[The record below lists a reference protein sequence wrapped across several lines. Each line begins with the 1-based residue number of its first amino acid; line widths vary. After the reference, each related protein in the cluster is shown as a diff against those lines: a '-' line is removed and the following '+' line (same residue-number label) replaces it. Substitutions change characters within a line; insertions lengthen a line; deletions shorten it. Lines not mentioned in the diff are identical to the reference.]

1 MRNGVSNCAKELKG
15 FDVCSSQFWELLAQ
29 PKVVEA
35 LTHLKRSEEECGSL
49 RRDLQTVTPL
59 HSMYST
65 NALLVRSRGDRKH
78 AESER

>member
-1 MRNGVSNCAKELKG
+1 MQNGVSKCSKELKA
-15 FDVCSSQFWELLAQ
+15 FDICSSQFWELLAQ

-35 LTHLKRSEEECGSL
+35 LTHLKRSEDECGSL

-59 HSMYST
+59 RSILCT
-65 NALLVRSRGDRKH
+65 NAMLVRSCSYRKH